1 MSNVRF
7 RRPPRLRFV
16 MLSCLVGALAL
27 LSPLFGAASSTSAEN
42 VVASADADVSEV
54 HPDRNDG
61 GAPTLRVDGD
71 SPMTNAYLRFD
82 LSGVT
87 GSIASATL
95 RVYAENGGQAGFDVH
110 SVPDSSWDE
119 SAITWSTAPPMG
131 PSVGSSGPVDKDQW
145 VSVDV
150 TQAVQAGGPVS
161 FAITNPQASP
171 LVLAS
176 REDAPEAPV
185 LVVQTDSTDTTDPS
199 APSGLAVGSTTQSS
213 IALSWTASTDN
224 VGVAGYNV
232 YVGSSKVNG
241 SPVTGTS
248 YTFGGLSCGT
258 GYTLGVEAF
267 DAAGNVSSRTT
278 VTASTSACSDTT
290 DPSAPSGLAVGST
303 TQSSIA
309 LSWTAS
315 TDNVGVAGYNVYVG
329 SSKVNGSPVTGTSYT
344 FGGLSCG
351 TGYTLGVEA
360 FDAAGNVSSRTTVT
374 ASTSACSSP
383 GYQHVV
389 WVVMENQPY
398 SQIIGN
404 LTSAPYINQ
413 LAQTYGSATQMFAE
427 SHPSLP
433 NYIAMTSGSTQ
444 GITDDSGPSSHPL
457 NVANIFTQTGLNGR
471 VLEESMPSNCDK
483 SDSGNYAVRHDPAV
497 YYTNYA
503 QCGTQVVPLGSTPD
517 LSAAFTFI
525 TPNLCHDMHSN
536 SCSGSSNV
544 ILQGDQWL
552 QTFVPSLLATPQYL
566 AGNTVIFI
574 TWDEDNTCSGCN
586 NHVPTIVISPTSTAI
601 QSGTTFNHYSML
613 RTTEEILGLP
623 LIGNANTATSMRS
636 AFHL

>member
-27 LSPLFGAASSTSAEN
+27 LSPLFGAASSTSAED
-42 VVASADADVSEV
+42 VGASADADVSEV

-185 LVVQTDSTDTTDPS
+185 LVVQTDSTDM
-199 APSGLAVGSTTQSS
+199 
-213 IALSWTASTDN
+213 
-224 VGVAGYNV
+224 
-232 YVGSSKVNG
+232 
-241 SPVTGTS
+241 
-248 YTFGGLSCGT
+248 
-258 GYTLGVEAF
+258 
-267 DAAGNVSSRTT
+267 
-278 VTASTSACSDTT
+278 T

-525 TPNLCHDMHSN
+525 TPNLCHDLHSN

-623 LIGNANTATSMRS
+623 LIGNASTATSMRS

>member
-1 MSNVRF
+1 
-7 RRPPRLRFV
+7 
-16 MLSCLVGALAL
+16 
-27 LSPLFGAASSTSAEN
+27 LSPLFGAASSTSTQN
-42 VVASADADVSEV
+42 VVAGADADVSEV
-54 HPDRNDG
+54 HPDSNDG
-61 GAPTLRVDGD
+61 GATTLRVDGT

-131 PSVGSSGPVDKDQW
+131 TSVGSSGPVDKDQW

-161 FAITNPQASP
+161 FAITNPEASP

-176 REDAPEAPV
+176 REDTPEAPV
-185 LVVQTDSTDTTDPS
+185 LVVQTASADTAVPS
-199 APSGLAVGSTTQSS
+199 VPSGLSVGSTTQTS
-213 IALSWTASTDN
+213 IALSWNASTDNVGVVGYDLLVNGSKVGTTTSTSDTFTSLTCGTSYTLGVDAFDAAGNSSSVSSVVAATTACPDTAPSVPSGLSVGSTTQTSIALSWNASTDN
-224 VGVAGYNV
+224 VGVAGYDV
-232 YVGSSKVNG
+232 SVDGSKVDTTT
-241 SPVTGTS
+241 STS
-248 YTFGGLSCGT
+248 YTFTGLTCGT
-258 GYTLGVEAF
+258 SHTLGVDAF
-267 DAAGNVSSRTT
+267 DAAGNRSAAASVPAA
-278 VTASTSACSDTT
+278 TA
-290 DPSAPSGLAVGST
+290 
-303 TQSSIA
+303 
-309 LSWTAS
+309 
-315 TDNVGVAGYNVYVG
+315 
-329 SSKVNGSPVTGTSYT
+329 
-344 FGGLSCG
+344 
-351 TGYTLGVEA
+351 
-360 FDAAGNVSSRTTVT
+360 
-374 ASTSACSSP
+374 ACSSS

-389 WVVMENQPY
+389 WVVMENHSY

-404 LTSAPYINQ
+404 VASAPYINQ
-413 LAQTYGSATQMFAE
+413 LAETYGSATQMFAE

-457 NVANIFTQTGLNGR
+457 NVANIFTQAGSNGR
-471 VLEESMPSNCDK
+471 ALEESMPSNCGK

-536 SCSGSSNV
+536 SCSGSSDV

-552 QTFVPSLLATPQYL
+552 RTFIPSLLATPQYL
-566 AGNTVIFI
+566 AGNTAIFV

-586 NHVPTIVISPTSTAI
+586 NRVPTIVISPTTTAI

-623 LIGNANTATSMRS
+623 LIGGAATATSMRS